1 MNITEQVMSYARFFF
16 CLFCLSLM
24 QSVFRIHSKL
34 DVLNMRRGIG
44 NEDLLR
50 NSLCDEGGIIAS
62 SQVN

>member
-1 MNITEQVMSYARFFF
+1 
-16 CLFCLSLM
+16 M

-50 NSLCDEGGIIAS
+50 NSLCDKGGIIAS